1 MSKEITGGGNKMS
14 KQDTHR
20 TEPLDEGVI
29 GPVLDIIK
37 AMPTQQMREEAFD
50 RAFPPAICQTDEWRL
65 IRLYVTNESYRS
77 LFVNFVDA
85 LASEEAAKKGG
96 DS

>member
-1 MSKEITGGGNKMS
+1 MSKEN
-14 KQDTHR
+14 THR
-20 TEPLDEGVI
+20 TEALDEGVI
-29 GPVLDIIK
+29 AQVLDIIK

-50 RAFPPAICQTDEWRL
+50 RAFPPAICQTDKWRL

-85 LASEEAAKKGG
+85 LASEEALKEGG
-96 DS
+96 NS

>member
-1 MSKEITGGGNKMS
+1 MIHEQVSHTQTKP
-14 KQDTHR
+14 R
-20 TEPLDEGVI
+20 RRI
-29 GPVLDIIK
+29 GQVLDIIK

-50 RAFPPAICQTDEWRL
+50 RAFPPAICQTDKWRL